1 MNTAKIKAYAPQARR
16 DFIQAVSER
25 ANRYGIYGQSNIE
38 PMEIKGDVAIIGEQ
52 AFPKSEGEMRERLVQ
67 RIKALGFE
75 AAIRAVAY
83 TWFNQFAAL
92 RYMELH
98 QYLDHGFRVLSH
110 PEGLDTPEILEHAA
124 EVDLPGLDREKAVE
138 LRLAGDKDN
147 ELYRLLILAQCSAL
161 HNAMP
166 FLFDEIDSETALL
179 MPDHLLHSNSPLR
192 KLVTDIDEK
201 DWQDVEIIGWLYQ
214 FYISERKDQVIGKV
228 VQSEDVP
235 AATQL
240 FTPNWIV
247 KYMVQNT
254 LGRMWLATYPD
265 SPLRDKMEYYIE
277 PAEQDPEV
285 QRQVEEIKP
294 QELNP
299 EQITFLDPACGSGHI
314 LVEAYALFKEI
325 YLERGYR
332 TRDIPKLILEKN
344 LYGLDIDDR
353 AAQMAGFAVLMKAR
367 EDDRRVFGRGKLGLN
382 IMAIQA
388 SSPVD
393 TRNIELFFKGDENA
407 ELRADLNDLVR
418 LFEDAK
424 TFGSLISVP
433 ENLVGRIGDIEKR
446 VNEKIGG
453 WFSGSN
459 VHNVIAMLKQANIL
473 SKNYDCVV
481 SNPPYMGSKGM
492 NAKLKAYAK
501 EWFPDS
507 KSDLFAIFVERIL
520 NMALDNRYIGIMTP
534 FTWMFLSSYEKLRGK
549 ILTQNSLSSLI
560 RPEYHAF
567 FDSAYVPICTFT
579 LLSTQL
585 PEYKG
590 VFIDLT
596 KFYGA
601 DLQAPK
607 TLEAIR
613 NPSCGWLY
621 KASSGDFK
629 KIPGS
634 PIAYWVST
642 AIRNIFH
649 DNNKLGEVVDAKQ
662 GLATADNDRF
672 LRLWSEVS
680 IDNICFSAN
689 DRITAKLSMK
699 KWFPYN
705 KGGVFRKWYGNH
717 DYVLNWGNDGIEL
730 DGFRP
735 RSVIRNPSYYFRE
748 LISWSDVTAS
758 NNAFRW
764 YPEGFV
770 FDSTGHSAFPS
781 QQCTKEQ
788 LLSLCNNKF
797 ANKVIKIL
805 NPTMHFHIGY
815 FNSLPFATLEQG
827 IIADTICE
835 LITIAK
841 TDWDNYETSWGYV
854 RPPILNGNHCK
865 TTIKDSYDKLRD
877 CWHTTTLKMQNLE
890 EENNRLFIEAYDLQD
905 ELTPDVPLYEVT
917 LTCNPHY
924 RYGGNKAEE
933 ELETQLQ
940 ADTIKELI
948 SYAIGCMMGRYSFDT
963 LGLVYANAGNIGFD
977 PEKYKTFPADD
988 DGIIPVMDQE
998 WFKDDATNRL
1008 VEFME
1013 VAWPT
1018 DHLEEN
1024 LAFIS
1029 QNLNP
1034 KAREEARD
1042 TIRRYMSTSFFKD
1055 HLKTYKK
1062 RPIYWLFSSGK
1073 QKAFECLVYLHRY
1086 NGATLSRM
1094 RSLYVTPL
1102 QGNFMARLDFLRQER
1117 DAADTASAQ
1126 KKIQKEIDV
1135 LKKKQAELSSF
1146 DDELRHFADMRIE
1159 LDLDDG
1165 VKVNY
1170 GKFGK
1175 LLAETKS
1182 ITGK

>member
-16 DFIQAVSER
+16 DFIQAVTER
-25 ANRYGIYGQSNIE
+25 ANRYGIYDQDSIE

-67 RIKALGFE
+67 RIKAQGFE

-110 PEGLDTPEILEHAA
+110 PDGLETPEILEHAA

-166 FLFDEIDSETALL
+166 FLFNEIDSETALL

-192 KLVTDIDEK
+192 KMVTDIDEEE
-201 DWQDVEIIGWLYQ
+201 WQDVEIIGWLYQ
-214 FYISERKDQVIGKV
+214 YYISERKDQVIGKV
-228 VQSEDVP
+228 VQSEDIP

-285 QRQVEEIKP
+285 QRQVEEITP

-332 TRDIPKLILEKN
+332 TRDIPELILEKN

-353 AAQMAGFAVLMKAR
+353 ATQMAGFAVLMKAR
-367 EDDRRVFGRGKLGLN
+367 EDDRRVLGRGKLNLN
-382 IMAIQA
+382 VMAIQA
-388 SSPVD
+388 SSQVD
-393 TRNIELFFKGDENA
+393 TRNIELFFKGDENTG
-407 ELRADLNDLVR
+407 LRPDLNKLVR
-418 LFEDAK
+418 LFADGK
-424 TFGSLISVP
+424 TLGSLITVP
-433 ENLVGRIGDIEKR
+433 SPLVERMADIENR
-446 VNEKIGG
+446 VYNRIGG
-453 WFSGSN
+453 WHSGSD
-459 VHNVIAMLKQANIL
+459 VHNIIAMLRQAKIL
-473 SKNYDCVV
+473 SKQFDCVV
-481 SNPPYMGSKGM
+481 SNPPYMGSKFFNPMLKSFINKKYNNGKGDFYASFIIRNIYFCRESGFVGM
-492 NAKLKAYAK
+492 ITIPN
-501 EWFPDS
+501 
-507 KSDLFAIFVERIL
+507 
-520 NMALDNRYIGIMTP
+520 
-534 FTWMFLSSYEKLRGK
+534 WMFLSTFENLRN
-549 ILTQNSLSSLI
+549 ILFNAAFIDSFIHIGRGVWGSDFGSCSFII
-560 RPEYHAF
+560 RNYH
-567 FDSAYVPICTFT
+567 S
-579 LLSTQL
+579 
-585 PEYKG
+585 ERYKG
-590 VFIDLT
+590 TYKRLFEKQGSVAHNDE
-596 KFYGA
+596 
-601 DLQAPK
+601 
-607 TLEAIR
+607 LENR
-613 NPSCGWLY
+613 FFKNSKCY
-621 KASSGDFK
+621 ASVSDFT

-634 PIAYWVST
+634 PIAYWVSK
-642 AIRNIFH
+642 RLGNIYTH
-649 DNNKLGEVVDAKQ
+649 SKKLIEIADSIQGMITGDNNK
-662 GLATADNDRF
+662 F
-672 LRLWSEVS
+672 LRRWHEINHLKLSLNKIS
-680 IDNICFSAN
+680 IDKVDIINSFWI
-689 DRITAKLSMK
+689 
-699 KWFPYN
+699 PYN
-705 KGGVFRKWYGNH
+705 KGGDLRKWYGNN
-717 DYVLNWGNDGIEL
+717 DFVLNWRNEGKDL
-730 DGFRP
+730 T
-735 RSVIRNPSYYFRE
+735 RSRTKNAKFYFKPCITWTF
-748 LISWSDVTAS
+748 ISSSFFAARKCES
-758 NNAFRW
+758 
-764 YPEGFV
+764 GFV
-770 FDSTGHSAFPS
+770 WDVAGSSAFPHNID
-781 QQCTKEQ
+781 QTGII
-788 LLSLCNNKF
+788 LCF
-797 ANKVIKIL
+797 MCSKVGKMIL
-805 NPTMHFHIGY
+805 DAINPTLNYQVENILALPIHNNLHIYKNEIKQMVDVFVLTGR
-815 FNSLPFATLEQG
+815 A
-827 IIADTICE
+827 
-835 LITIAK
+835 
-841 TDWDNYETSWGYV
+841 DWDAYETSWDFTLLPLLTPNYIM
-854 RPPILNGNHCK
+854 PTLKK
-865 TTIKDSYDKLRD
+865 TYAKIRD
-877 CWHTTTLKMQNLE
+877 HWRTTTMKMQRLE
-890 EENNRLFIEAYDLQD
+890 EENNRIFIEAYGLQE
-905 ELTPDVPLYEVT
+905 ELTPDVPLSEIT

-924 RYGGNKAEE
+924 RYGGNKTEV
-933 ELETQLQ
+933 ELESQLQ
-940 ADTIKELI
+940 TDTIKELI
-948 SYAIGCMMGRYSFDT
+948 SYAIGCMMGRYSIDAS
-963 LGLVYANAGNIGFD
+963 GLVYANASNIGFNHD
-977 PEKYKTFPADD
+977 KYTTFQADD
-988 DGIIPVMDQE
+988 DGIIPIMDQE
-998 WFKDDATNRL
+998 WFKDDATNRF
-1008 VEFME
+1008 VEFIK
-1013 VAWPT
+1013 VAWPAE
-1018 DHLEEN
+1018 HIEEN
-1024 LAFIS
+1024 LTFIS

-1034 KAREEARD
+1034 KAREEAQD

-1102 QGNFMARLDFLRQER
+1102 QGNFMARLDFLKEEL

-1135 LKKKQAELSSF
+1135 LKKKQAELSVF
-1146 DDELRHFADMRIE
+1146 DDELRHYADMRIE

-1182 ITGK
+1182 ITGKK